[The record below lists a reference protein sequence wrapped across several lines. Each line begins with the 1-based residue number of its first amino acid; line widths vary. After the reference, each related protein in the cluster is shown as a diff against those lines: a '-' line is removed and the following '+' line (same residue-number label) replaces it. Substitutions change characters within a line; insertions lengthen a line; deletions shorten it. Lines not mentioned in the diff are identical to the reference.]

1 LTCSAEKTETM
12 SIDWQEM
19 AAGEFAAFEQLLD
32 PHIVLRNGI
41 YWRRVRPFF
50 YRPLLLFHEF
60 APGAVK
66 PPSLARLGGF
76 QHAVPTGEKAN
87 SCLNLLIFENVEAY
101 SLEQLDYNR
110 KRQVKQAA
118 KQFVIRPVADVR
130 EFKEQAYPVY
140 LSFYERTH
148 YQHGAQRRNRA
159 FFSQWAEALFQ
170 LPKALV
176 LGGYRKGMLEGVSVS
191 LFVEETLCYAMFF
204 CNSESLRAGL
214 SDLMLHTVREAAA
227 QSRRVK
233 RIFSG
238 MYKGGNGLDDFYLLR
253 GCQVVRKPALL
264 NVNPLAAFLL
274 KSFLSRYYAHMRGE
288 IQKQDVGGSVQGKA
302 FLAMSESFSS
312 SSALPEPS
320 KENISRSRHSFAF
333 ERQ

>member
-1 LTCSAEKTETM
+1 MRSGSQCRKTEIM

-32 PHIVLRNGI
+32 PHIVLRNDV
-41 YWRRVRPFF
+41 YWRQVRPFF
-50 YRPLLLFHEF
+50 YRPLLPFRELVP
-60 APGAVK
+60 AAVK
-66 PPSLARLGGF
+66 PPPLARLGGF
-76 QHAVPTGEKAN
+76 QHAVPPGERAN
-87 SCLNLLIFENVEAY
+87 SCLNLLLFENAEAY

-148 YQHGAQRRNRA
+148 YQHGAQRQNRA
-159 FFSQWAEALFQ
+159 FFFQWAEDLFQ
-170 LPKALV
+170 LPKV
-176 LGGYRKGMLEGVSVS
+176 VILGGYRKGMLEGVSVS
-191 LFVEETLCYAMFF
+191 LLVEETLCYAMFF

-214 SDLMLHTVREAAA
+214 SDLMLHTVRDAAA

-233 RIFSG
+233 QIFSG

-264 NVNPLAAFLL
+264 NVNPLAAFFL
-274 KSFLSRYYAHMRGE
+274 KHFLSRYYAHMRGE
-288 IQKQDVGGSVQGKA
+288 IQKQGTGGNLPGKV
-302 FLAMSESFSS
+302 FIAMSGHFSNS
-312 SSALPEPS
+312 SVSRERS
-320 KENISRSRHSFAF
+320 KESVSRSLTLESR
-333 ERQ
+333 